1 MQNRGAI
8 RLIAIAL
15 ALVCIYQLSFTWVT
29 KKVERQAV
37 RIAQGDAKKEYHYLD
52 SISNETVYNFLWVR
66 KYTYRDCKEREIN
79 LGLDLKG
86 GMNVTLE
93 VSVVEI
99 LRSMSNYSTDSSFLA
114 AIDMAK
120 KMAPSE
126 DFVTRF
132 GNAFQ
137 AIAPNARLAA
147 IFNTVELRDRINFN
161 SSNED
166 VLKVIR
172 KEAEDAIANS
182 YNILRNR
189 IDRFGVSQPNI
200 QRLEG
205 SGRILV
211 ELPGVKDPERVR
223 KLLQGTASLEFWET
237 YENSEIFPSLE
248 QANRKIKE
256 INDALAKLE
265 APAEKEKTETPK
277 EKPAIEETPA
287 EKADTASKED
297 ELLSMLKTESD
308 TTDLTREEW
317 AKDYPLF
324 AILSPSTN
332 QQGQILPGPSI
343 GLAHYRDTAKINE
356 YLNTPQIRQ
365 LFPRDAKFLWT
376 VKPVKWDK
384 TKSYYELIA
393 IKVTNRDGK
402 PSLDGSVVTDARDE
416 FGTSGSAEVTMAMNA
431 EGAKIWARLTADNV
445 GKSIAIVLD
454 ELVYSYPRVNQEIKG
469 GRSSITGDFT
479 INEAKDLANVLKS
492 GKLPAPARIIQEEI
506 VGPSLGQESID
517 SGMRSFVF
525 SLIIVML
532 YMIFY
537 YSRRGGVIADVA
549 LMANLFFIFGVLASF
564 QATLTLPGIAGI
576 VLTMGM
582 AVDANVLI
590 LERIR
595 EEHRAGKGLNMAISD
610 GFKNAYSAII
620 DGNVTTL
627 LTGIVLYMFGSGPIR
642 GFATT
647 LVIGI
652 LTSLFSAIFISRLI
666 IQFMVDRKY
675 TLTFWTK
682 FSEQA
687 FQNTKINF
695 IGSRKFAYIFSST
708 IIIITLLSLGI
719 RGLNPGIDFTGG
731 RSYVVRFDQ
740 NVSTADLASDL
751 RVILGESPEVKTFGS
766 QNQVKITTKY
776 KINEDDESIDNEIDS
791 LIYVGSAS
799 FLPTDTSLETF
810 KDVYKQSSV
819 KVGPTIAID
828 LRREAFIAVFIAL
841 IAIFLYIVVR
851 FKNWSY
857 GTGAVLA
864 LFHDALVIVG
874 MFSIFYNRLP
884 FGLEVDQA
892 FIAAILTIIG
902 YSINDTVVIFDRVRE
917 YIKLYPKRDRV
928 EIINSALNDTLS
940 RTFSTSFST
949 LVVLIPIFFFGGDSI
964 RGFIFGLII
973 GIIFGTY
980 SSLFIASPIAYDLQ
994 KKRLLKAAK

>member
-1 MQNRGAI
+1 
-8 RLIAIAL
+8 
-15 ALVCIYQLSFTWVT
+15 
-29 KKVERQAV
+29 
-37 RIAQGDAKKEYHYLD
+37 
-52 SISNETVYNFLWVR
+52 
-66 KYTYRDCKEREIN
+66 
-79 LGLDLKG
+79 
-86 GMNVTLE
+86 
-93 VSVVEI
+93 
-99 LRSMSNYSTDSSFLA
+99 
-114 AIDMAK
+114 
-120 KMAPSE
+120 
-126 DFVTRF
+126 
-132 GNAFQ
+132 
-137 AIAPNARLAA
+137 
-147 IFNTVELRDRINFN
+147 
-161 SSNED
+161 
-166 VLKVIR
+166 
-172 KEAEDAIANS
+172 
-182 YNILRNR
+182 
-189 IDRFGVSQPNI
+189 
-200 QRLEG
+200 
-205 SGRILV
+205 
-211 ELPGVKDPERVR
+211 
-223 KLLQGTASLEFWET
+223 
-237 YENSEIFPSLE
+237 
-248 QANRKIKE
+248 
-256 INDALAKLE
+256 
-265 APAEKEKTETPK
+265 
-277 EKPAIEETPA
+277 
-287 EKADTASKED
+287 
-297 ELLSMLKTESD
+297 
-308 TTDLTREEW
+308 
-317 AKDYPLF
+317 
-324 AILSPSTN
+324 
-332 QQGQILPGPSI
+332 
-343 GLAHYRDTAKINE
+343 
-356 YLNTPQIRQ
+356 
-365 LFPRDAKFLWT
+365 
-376 VKPVKWDK
+376 
-384 TKSYYELIA
+384 SYYELIA

-582 AVDANVLI
+582 AVDTNVLI

>member
-137 AIAPNARLAA
+137 TIAPNARLAA

-248 QANRKIKE
+248 QANRKLKE

-265 APAEKEKTETPK
+265 VPAEKEKTETPQ
-277 EKPAIEETPA
+277 EKPVIEETPA

-517 SGMRSFVF
+517 SGMRSFAF

-582 AVDANVLI
+582 AVDTNVLI

-695 IGSRKFAYIFSST
+695 IGSRKFAYIFSSA

-776 KINEDDESIDNEIDS
+776 KINEDDESIDNEVDS

-828 LRREAFIAVFIAL
+828 LRREAFIAVFFAL
-841 IAIFLYIVVR
+841 LAIFLYILVR

-857 GTGAVLA
+857 GTGAVIA

-874 MFSIFYNRLP
+874 MFSVFYNRLP

-902 YSINDTVVIFDRVRE
+902 YSINDTVVIFDRARE

-949 LVVLIPIFFFGGDSI
+949 LVVLIPIFLFGGDSI